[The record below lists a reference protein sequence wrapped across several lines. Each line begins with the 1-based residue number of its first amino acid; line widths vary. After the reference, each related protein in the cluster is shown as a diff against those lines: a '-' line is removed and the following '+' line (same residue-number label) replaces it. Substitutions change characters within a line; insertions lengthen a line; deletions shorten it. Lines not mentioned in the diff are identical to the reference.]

1 MAYNTLIIEKKDGI
15 ATLTL
20 NRPDRL
26 NALSVEMGQELKAA
40 IEELRDDLESRVLV
54 ITGEGRA
61 FCAGEDVK
69 ERPADSEEA
78 KNRQTPLSKFAGTPR
93 SLTRF
98 AATFRSMTKPTIASI
113 NGHAVGQGLSLA
125 MACDIRIASEQAN
138 LGAVWTRRGI
148 SPESAGAYLLTQI
161 VGPAKA
167 CELIFCGKSL
177 SGREAK
183 EIGLVN
189 EVVPADELKEAT
201 YEMARQIA
209 EGPPVAI
216 AMSKAM
222 IYQSLE
228 TNLDI
233 HGYLE
238 FFTQDYCFRTE
249 DREEGIRS
257 FLEKRPARFQG
268 K

>member
-1 MAYNTLIIEKKDGI
+1 MAYKTLIIEKKDNI

-26 NALSVEMGQELKAA
+26 NALSVEMGGELNAA
-40 IEELRDDLESRVLV
+40 IEELKHDLESRVLV

-69 ERPADSEEA
+69 QRPGDSEHVRQ
-78 KNRQTPLSKFAGTPR
+78 KQTPLSKFTGAPR
-93 SLTRF
+93 GLIRF
-98 AATFRSMTKPTIASI
+98 ADSFRNMTKPTIAAI
-113 NGHAVGQGLSLA
+113 NGYAVGQGLSLA
-125 MACDIRIASEQAN
+125 MACDIRIASEDAG
-138 LGAVWTRRGI
+138 LGAIWTRRGI
-148 SPESAGAYLLTQI
+148 PPESAGAYLLTQI

-167 CELIFCGKSL
+167 CELIFRGKMVSAQ
-177 SGREAK
+177 EAR

-189 EVVPADELKEAT
+189 QVVPADQLMEAT
-201 YEMARQIA
+201 YEMAREIA

-222 IYQSLE
+222 IYQALE
-228 TNLDI
+228 TSLDI
-233 HGYLE
+233 HGRLE
-238 FFTQDYCFRTE
+238 FFAQDYCFNTG

-257 FLEKRPARFQG
+257 FLEKRPPRFKG
-268 K
+268 E